1 MSEGSSA
8 YCPEGVVDVSIIVVS
23 LFRNPLEEEAV
34 KFLRDVLSRRTK
46 AAIPVTSVLGAFHV
60 ATRYLKLPVASVEE
74 KLVKMLETKLPAF
87 YSRVSLEEAI
97 SAIKYA
103 TLFGVESWDGYI
115 IELARSLGNHIV
127 YTSDR
132 ELERIKD
139 IVVVNPF
146 PENLVKEYH
155 EYIEGRIKRRESH

>member
-8 YCPEGVVDVSIIVVS
+8 CYPEGVVDVSIIVVS

-74 KLVKMLETKLPAF
+74 KLVKMLETKSPAF
-87 YSRVSLEEAI
+87 YSRASLEAI

-103 TLFGVESWDGYI
+103 TLFRVESWDGYI

-127 YTSDR
+127 YTLDR

-155 EYIEGRIKRRESH
+155 EYIESRIKRRESH

>member
-23 LFRNPLEEEAV
+23 LFRNPLGEEAV

-46 AAIPVTSVLGAFHV
+46 AAIPVTSVLGRVPRGHEV
-60 ATRYLKLPVASVEE
+60 LKASGSERGE
-74 KLVKMLETKLPAF
+74 KLVKMLETKSPAF
-87 YSRVSLEEAI
+87 YSRVSLEEVI

-103 TLFGVESWDGYI
+103 TLFRAESWDGYI

-127 YTSDR
+127 YTLDR

-139 IVVVNPF
+139 VVVVNPF
-146 PENLVKEYH
+146 PEN
-155 EYIEGRIKRRESH
+155 R

>member
-1 MSEGSSA
+1 MLEGSSA
-8 YCPEGVVDVSIIVVS
+8 YYPEGVVDVSIIVVS
-23 LFRNPLEEEAV
+23 LFKSSRGGSRQIP
-34 KFLRDVLSRRTK
+34 SRRSFAEDEGCHTRHVGLRRVPRGHEVLK
-46 AAIPVTSVLGAFHV
+46 ASSSERRREARENAGDEIAG
-60 ATRYLKLPVASVEE
+60 
-74 KLVKMLETKLPAF
+74 F

-103 TLFGVESWDGYI
+103 TLFRVKSWDGYI
-115 IELARSLGNHIV
+115 IELARSLGNRIV
-127 YTSDR
+127 YTLDK

-155 EYIEGRIKRRESH
+155 EYIESRIKRRESH